1 MNTRLLNRIPLISNR
16 TKISISLLLLIY
28 SFILYVFSPE
38 CFDRKLCMLAMLFSF
53 IGDVLLNC
61 RPLDKRSH
69 TLLYI
74 GAIFFMIS
82 HLIYATAYYFLISNS
97 NQTFINTGAYLAYY
111 FMATILIGSITY
123 ILLTKKHVKPIM
135 IFVFL
140 IYTAIISINFIV
152 ICSYSWS
159 THAVSFIGAISFL
172 ISDYII
178 GVENVFKIKS
188 NTLRKLVWIFYPVGQ
203 FLILT
208 CR

>member
-28 SFILYVFSPE
+28 SIILYVFSPE

-178 GVENVFKIKS
+178 GIENVLKIK
-188 NTLRKLVWIFYPVGQ
+188 NDALRKLVWIFYPIGQ